1 MIANFLT
8 ALGEISPFILVLT
21 LVGVV
26 IGIIFGAIPGLST
39 TMAIA
44 LCLPLTFKMDMFPGL
59 ALLIGLYIGGFSGG
73 LISAIL
79 LNVPGTAASIA
90 TCFDGHPMARK
101 GQAGKA
107 MGLGIVFSFLG
118 GAFSIIALIFISP
131 LLASLAIQFGSF
143 EYFSLCF
150 FALTMIITMSSTNVA
165 KNIASGLIGILT
177 AMVGTDPIDAMPR
190 FHFGITDLTGGFND
204 VAVMVGIFAVSEL
217 FILAWNRSRT
227 PENMTVSTY
236 KIKGFGFSLQE
247 FWAEKVNFLRSS
259 VIGTLIGILPGIG
272 GSLASIVS
280 YNTAKKTSRHPEQ
293 FGTGI
298 NAGVVASETANNAAI
313 GGAMIPMLSL
323 GIPGDAVTAILIG
336 AFTMKG
342 VQPGP
347 LMFTDHAD
355 IVYFIFLALII
366 ANIFMLVA
374 EFLSIRGFVQLLRIP
389 KTMLFPIIIF
399 MCILG
404 AYGLNHRL
412 FDVITIFIFGVLGFL
427 MKKWGMQFQPFIIG
441 FIVGPMAEKN
451 FRAALMFSSG
461 SFMPFL
467 TSPISLFFLIIAFGS
482 IGMAIYKHFKNKK
495 ASKT

>member
-1 MIANFLT
+1 MIENFMLAMGNIT
-8 ALGEISPFILVLT
+8 PMILMLV

-26 IGIIFGAIPGLST
+26 VGIIFGAIPGLST

-44 LCLPLTFKMDMFPGL
+44 LCLPLTFKMDMFSGV

-90 TCFDGHPMARK
+90 TCFDGHPMAKR
-101 GQAGKA
+101 GDAGKA

-118 GAFSIIALIFISP
+118 GLFSIIALIFISP
-131 LLASLAIQFGSF
+131 QLAKLAIEFGSF

-150 FALTMIITMSSTNVA
+150 FALTMIITMSNTNIA
-165 KNIASGLIGILT
+165 KNIVAGLLGILT
-177 AMVGTDPIDAMPR
+177 AMIGTDPIDAMPR
-190 FHFGITDLTGGFND
+190 FHFGNTDLTGGFNT

-217 FILAWNRSRT
+217 FVLAWEKNNHTES
-227 PENMTVSTY
+227 MTISTY
-236 KIKGFGFSLQE
+236 KIKGFGFSLRE
-247 FWAEKVNFLRSS
+247 LLAEKWNFLRSS

-280 YNTAKKTSRHPEQ
+280 YNTAKKSSRHPED

-342 VQPGP
+342 IQPGP
-347 LMFTDHAD
+347 LMFNDHAD

-366 ANIFMLVA
+366 ANAFMLA
-374 EFLSIRGFVQLLRIP
+374 MEYLSIRGFVQLLRIP
-389 KTMLFPIIIF
+389 KTMLFPVIIF
-399 MCILG
+399 LCILG
-404 AYGLNHRL
+404 AYGLSHRV
-412 FDVITIFIFGVLGFL
+412 FDVITIFVFGVLGFL

-461 SFMPFL
+461 SFRPFV
-467 TSPISLFFLIIAFGS
+467 TSPISLFFLVIAFGS
-482 IGMAIYKHFKNKK
+482 IIMAVYKHIKGK
-495 ASKT
+495 